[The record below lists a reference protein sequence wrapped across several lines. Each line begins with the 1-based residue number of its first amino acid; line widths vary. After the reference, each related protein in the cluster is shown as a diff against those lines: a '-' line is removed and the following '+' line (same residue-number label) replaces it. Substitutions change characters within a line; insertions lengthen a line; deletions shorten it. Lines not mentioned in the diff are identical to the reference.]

1 MDDLTY
7 ALLTLCHR
15 NRDGSHTTQAD
26 RRRTLTLIS
35 RQLKDAGFGRVTA
48 AHSRESTSRRFSGAG

>member
-26 RRRTLTLIS
+26 RRRTLALIS
-35 RQLKDAGFGRVTA
+35 RQLKNAGFRRMTG
-48 AHSRESTSRRFSGAG
+48 AHSSGSTSNRFSGAG